1 MNLLVED
8 RYEPG
13 STMKVMTT
21 AAAIE
26 SGVFNENETFTSG
39 EIKIADATINDWD
52 YQEQRR
58 TLNMRQ
64 ALSWSSNVG
73 MVKLEQKMGDT
84 WQQYLKK
91 FGFGQSTYSGLPGE
105 NSGILPTNN
114 IVDKA
119 MSSFGQGVGVTN
131 FQMMRAFS
139 AIANNGKM
147 LEPHYISKVVNSQNG
162 TERVTEPEVV
172 GNPVSAQ
179 TTAKV
184 REYMRDVV
192 ESKDYG
198 SAYNV

>member
-1 MNLLVED
+1 
-8 RYEPG
+8 
-13 STMKVMTT
+13 
-21 AAAIE
+21 
-26 SGVFNENETFTSG
+26 
-39 EIKIADATINDWD
+39 
-52 YQEQRR
+52 
-58 TLNMRQ
+58 
-64 ALSWSSNVG
+64 
-73 MVKLEQKMGDT
+73 
-84 WQQYLKK
+84 
-91 FGFGQSTYSGLPGE
+91 
-105 NSGILPTNN
+105 
-114 IVDKA
+114 

-198 SAYNV
+198 SAYDVYHVPGYKIAAKTGTAQIADEKMAAIIKGIQLICILLLKWYLQKIQSMCCT